1 VYTLDTIVKA
11 IITAISGRYLTSKDI
26 MARTNYAILKNALI
40 KTLGENSDIRTVLS
54 DIEKRPYSKKGKL
67 LLQQRIKS
75 LTPVDNKELTLL
87 ARNLLVAIKNSTE
100 QKPAVNY
107 SFAPQN
113 IGIVEDNARL
123 YTQKFGS

>member
-1 VYTLDTIVKA
+1 
-11 IITAISGRYLTSKDI
+11 